1 MASPGGPFEISE
13 GKLSQAEDEI
23 KKIALEQARNR
34 AAIEKADAFIRELGR
49 LVAIHTV
56 TTDRLLEDLREA
68 ARRR

>member
-1 MASPGGPFEISE
+1 MTREELDKKVEFV
-13 GKLSQAEDEI
+13 QA
-23 KKIALEQARNR
+23 QNR
-34 AAIEKADAFIRELGR
+34 AALKRVDAHNRKYDR

>member
-1 MASPGGPFEISE
+1 MTREE
-13 GKLSQAEDEI
+13 LN
-23 KKIALEQARNR
+23 KKIALEQARNH
-34 AAIEKADAFIRELGR
+34 AAIEKADAFIRELDR

>member
-1 MASPGGPFEISE
+1 MTREELDRKIE
-13 GKLSQAEDEI
+13 LIQAE
-23 KKIALEQARNR
+23 NR
-34 AAIEKADAFIRELGR
+34 AGIEKADAFIRELDR